1 MSHRFLNFNKVERI
15 SREKEKSFPGP
26 GLGSLS
32 HEPTGALPE
41 EDRWSGPMNDQSGGD
56 SGTGPGHYVKDV
68 SDLDKGTGTADDSEF
83 RSVQNVIPPR
93 AVPR

>member
-1 MSHRFLNFNKVERI
+1 MTHRFLDFNKVDRI

-26 GLGSLS
+26 GLDSLP

-41 EDRWSGPMNDQSGGD
+41 EDRYSGPMNDLPGGD

-68 SDLDKGTGTADDSEF
+68 PDLAKGTGTASDSKF
-83 RSVQNVIPPR
+83 RSQKNFIPPR
-93 AVPR
+93 GVPR